1 MTVDPEEFLSDLGF
15 ADTELRMRIPDRF
28 FQSAS
33 SAQGIDVDSFRRSL
47 ETDDLY
53 GSSVS
58 EENFIQINFQS
69 NVESIPGMRR
79 FCFTLVYDC
88 SSK

>member
-15 ADTELRMRIPDRF
+15 ADTELRMRIPERF

-47 ETDDLY
+47 DTDDLY

-69 NVESIPGMRR
+69 NVESIPGMHC
-79 FCFTLVYDC
+79 FCFTSVYDW

>member
-15 ADTELRMRIPDRF
+15 ADTELRMRIPERF
-28 FQSAS
+28 FRSAS

-47 ETDDLY
+47 ETDDLH

-58 EENFIQINFQS
+58 EENLIQINFQS